1 MGVAPDVD
9 RLIDVQRRMSASGS
23 SGSRASPTIPE
34 VPQVGRDRRV
44 ELSFASNRSFAALF

>member
-9 RLIDVQRRMSASGS
+9 RLIGAQRRMSASRT

-34 VPQVGRDRRV
+34 VPQVGRYRRV